1 MEKSKEIASAMRMM
15 LIILW
20 ITKLKE
26 CIDFLST
33 PAEMLYYI
41 LVYYY
46 VFVTQPPPTVRPHSP
61 PCTTSI
67 IWHVLWLWIAKSGMC
82 AVYRIFLTR
91 RWEGG
96 GGQDMTKMIMTMTMT
111 SITIQRDKHVVKQ
124 SPAAI
129 VPKSNVQLLCNFAS
143 CYKTF
148 LCFIFFICEMSV
160 FKISWKRTNK
170 NKAK

>member
-15 LIILW
+15 LLILW

-26 CIDFLST
+26 CIDFPVQLNCCTIYLCTTTFSL
-33 PAEMLYYI
+33 P
-41 LVYYY
+41 
-46 VFVTQPPPTVRPHSP
+46 QPPPTVRPHSP

-111 SITIQRDKHVVKQ
+111 SITIQSGKHVVKQ

-129 VPKSNVQLLCNFAS
+129 VPKPNVQLLCNFAS
-143 CYKTF
+143 CCKTF
-148 LCFIFFICEMSV
+148 LYFNFFICEMSV